1 MMMKKVFMSL
11 ALIVTATLISCAQS
25 AEGENEKNPVEITF
39 EETTHDYGTIEYN
52 GDGTYAFEFKNT
64 GTEPL
69 ILTNVRSSCGCTVP
83 KWPREPIEIGETG
96 KITVKYNTKI
106 AGKFSKSVTVY
117 SNASNSPVV
126 LRITGVVE
134 KNQSN

>member
-1 MMMKKVFMSL
+1 MKKFFISF
-11 ALIVTATLISCAQS
+11 ALIVTATLISCAQN
-25 AEGENEKNPVEITF
+25 AEGDKENNPVEITF
-39 EETTHDYGTIEYN
+39 EETTHDYGTIPLN

-64 GTEPL
+64 GKEPL
-69 ILTNVRSSCGCTVP
+69 ILSNVRSSCGCTVP
-83 KWPREPIEIGETG
+83 KWPREPIEVGETG
-96 KITVKYNTKI
+96 KISVKYNTRT

-134 KNQSN
+134 KKTE